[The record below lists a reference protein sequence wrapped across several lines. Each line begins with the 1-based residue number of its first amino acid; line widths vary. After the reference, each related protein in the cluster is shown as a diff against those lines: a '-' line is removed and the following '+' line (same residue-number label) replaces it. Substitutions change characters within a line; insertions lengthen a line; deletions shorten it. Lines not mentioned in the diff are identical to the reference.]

1 MGLYVVL
8 RLPRPSAIQVNE
20 PETELATPYLCFMT
34 SVDHPTKI
42 TPEKSIAI
50 LTAAKLRDL
59 YGSSFDYKVCQLQ
72 VIE

>member
-1 MGLYVVL
+1 MELFVVL
-8 RLPRPSAIQVNE
+8 RLPMLSVIQMNE
-20 PETELATPYLCFMT
+20 PETELEAPYLCFMT

-50 LTAAKLRDL
+50 LTAVKLRDL
-59 YGSSFDYKVCQLQ
+59 YGLSFDYKVCQLQ